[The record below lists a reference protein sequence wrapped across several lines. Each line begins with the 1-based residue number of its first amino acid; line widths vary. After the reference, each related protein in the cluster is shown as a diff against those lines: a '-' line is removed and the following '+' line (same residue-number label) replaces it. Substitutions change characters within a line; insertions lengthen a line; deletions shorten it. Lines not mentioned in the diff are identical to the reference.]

1 MALYFDML
9 NIIMLLL
16 VGGAS
21 NVAEG
26 EVYFEISVE
35 ILHPSLN
42 IIFSEAKTQQQEGNF
57 CLVCSYDSFFF
68 LSYKFV
74 FLF

>member
-42 IIFSEAKTQQQEGNF
+42 IIFSVGK
-57 CLVCSYDSFFF
+57 DSTTRSKF
-68 LSYKFV
+68 LSCV
-74 FLF
+74 QL